1 MRGGEN
7 RAMFNRLLRTRRLL
21 VVAGVVA
28 LAAGA
33 FLIGFLSSSPTNDP
47 NPLAANLPPT
57 PDIPPPHITPHPSTP
72 GPVEKGIVAAR
83 EAQREREARAARE
96 ARANETPTPY
106 PRTHVIF
113 NSGPETA
120 GLTIGLSGDVR
131 VQLPLDVWVAD
142 RIDYITCR
150 EGSPCPETP
159 VLQLARGDD
168 RLWIDWHGVP
178 TELDNEGVDLSRFD
192 FLPSIEG
199 GQ

>member
-1 MRGGEN
+1 MTGGET

-33 FLIGFLSSSPTNDP
+33 FLIGFLSSSPTGNPD
-47 NPLAANLPPT
+47 PLAANLPPT
-57 PDIPPPHITPHPSTP
+57 PDIPPPQITPHPSTP

-120 GLTIGLSGDVR
+120 GLTIGLSGGVL
-131 VQLPLDVWVAD
+131 VQLPLDVWVEELI
-142 RIDYITCR
+142 RHITCH
-150 EGSPCPETP
+150 PDYQCPETP
-159 VLQLARGDD
+159 IHVLARGDD

-178 TELDNEGVDLSRFD
+178 IEGADEVVDLSRFD

>member
-1 MRGGEN
+1 
-7 RAMFNRLLRTRRLL
+7 MFNRLLRTRRLL

-33 FLIGFLSSSPTNDP
+33 SLIGFLSSPTNDP

-72 GPVEKGIVAAR
+72 GPVEKGIIAAR

-113 NSGPETA
+113 NSGPHTA
-120 GLTIGLSGDVR
+120 GLTIKLSGGKL
-131 VQLPLDVWVAD
+131 VQLPLDVWVEELV
-142 RIDYITCR
+142 RFITCH
-150 EGSPCPETP
+150 PDYQCPATP
-159 VLQLARGDD
+159 IYVLARGDD
-168 RLWIDWHGVP
+168 RLTIDTHGVP
-178 TELDNEGVDLSRFD
+178 WAKEETDLSRFD